1 MAMYEPGIYSG
12 EIVGGPEFY
21 EIPPGGK
28 YAGRP
33 GLRFDFLPQHL
44 AADPKAP
51 IPCPLDKDMPR
62 VSIVL
67 WDDTDAAKEKFV
79 NSLELVG
86 FSGGDIAEVCAGHA
100 KENRTLM
107 GNEILCRRKSETRKY
122 TKESSGEVIEYD
134 QWALH
139 IPTDKATVTEEVDQ
153 IAIVE
158 KLRASLNHLI
168 KAKSMNIDG
177 AAKPVAAG
185 SESSPF

>member
-21 EIPPGGK
+21 EIPKGK
-28 YAGRP
+28 YEGRP
-33 GLRFDFLPQHL
+33 GLRFEFLPQNL
-44 AADPKAP
+44 ASDPKAP

-67 WDDTDAAKEKFV
+67 WDDTDEAKEKFV
-79 NSLELVG
+79 NSLELLG

-100 KENRTLM
+100 KENRTLV
-107 GNEILCRRKSETRKY
+107 GNEVLCRRKTETRKY
-122 TKESSGEVIEYD
+122 VKESGEVIEYD

-139 IPTDKATVTEEVDQ
+139 IPTDKANAAEEVDQ